1 MKGEIVDVSGHLSV
15 VLKVSTIVLVMR
27 TEGASLANLLFG
39 QTRGRILATLF
50 GTSDEAFFVRQ
61 LARRVAISVGSV
73 QRELLTLADA
83 GLIVRSQNGNQVFY
97 RANRQHP
104 AYAELHALLA
114 KTAGIFLQLSKAL
127 APLADEIEFALVYG
141 SFARG
146 EETAGSDVDLMV
158 VGKVTLDDLLEH
170 LVSVERTL
178 QRPVNPTVYSS
189 REVRTK
195 LKAGNHFLKAIQEGK
210 ATFLV
215 GDEHE
220 FRKLL

>member
-1 MKGEIVDVSGHLSV
+1 
-15 VLKVSTIVLVMR
+15 MR
-27 TEGASLANLLFG
+27 TADASLANLLFG
-39 QTRGRILATLF
+39 QTRGRILATLY
-50 GTSDEAFFVRQ
+50 GKPDEAFFIRQ
-61 LARRVAISVGSV
+61 LARMVQVSVGSV
-73 QRELLTLADA
+73 QRELLTLAEA
-83 GLIVRSQNGNQVFY
+83 GLIARSQTGNQVFY

-104 AYAELHALLA
+104 AYTELHALLV
-114 KTAGIFLQLSKAL
+114 KTAGIFHQLSQAL
-127 APLADEIEFALVYG
+127 APLAEGIEFAFVYG
-141 SFARG
+141 SFSRG
-146 EETAGSDVDLMV
+146 EETAESDVDLMV

-170 LVSVERTL
+170 LVPVERTL

-210 ATFLV
+210 STFLI